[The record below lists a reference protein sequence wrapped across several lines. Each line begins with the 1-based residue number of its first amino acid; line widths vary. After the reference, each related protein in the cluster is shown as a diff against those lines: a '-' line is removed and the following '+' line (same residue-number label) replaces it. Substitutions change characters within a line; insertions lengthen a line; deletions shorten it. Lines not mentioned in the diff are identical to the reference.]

1 MRPPIDNGTVLIIG
15 AAGGIGRELARLL
28 SPRVRTL
35 VLVARDVDD
44 LGSLRQ
50 ELLVRNPTLGV
61 MIRACRMD
69 DPRAVDALFEHLERN
84 YVRVDVLINN
94 ADYASSGL
102 YADERWKRI
111 EELVQANVLAPAMI
125 THRLLRPM
133 LERGR
138 GGILTVG
145 SGAARLFMPGAV
157 TFAATQ
163 RFLDGFSE
171 SLRLELKDA
180 GIPVT
185 FVAPGPLALEPH
197 LEGEVTPFFEL
208 SLRQCAREALA
219 GFERGEALVYPGLG
233 HRWVMRLLRFL
244 PRSFKRGLGRLA
256 LGGLK
261 RTLLLNPSGPT
272 GTDAPPRPV
281 LLAGGEPSSAT

>member
-1 MRPPIDNGTVLIIG
+1 MRPPIDHGTVLIIG

-35 VLVARDVDD
+35 VLVARDV
-44 LGSLRQ
+44 Q
-50 ELLVRNPTLGV
+50 ELSALREELLLRNPTLGV
-61 MIRACRMD
+61 MLQACRLD
-69 DPRAVDALFEHLERN
+69 DPQAVDELFEHLERH

-94 ADYASSGL
+94 ADHTSSGL
-102 YADERWKRI
+102 YAEERWKRI
-111 EELVQANVLAPAMI
+111 EELVHANVLAPAML
-125 THRLLRPM
+125 THRLLGPM

-138 GGILTVG
+138 GGILIVG
-145 SGAARLFMPGAV
+145 SGAARLFLPGAV
-157 TFAATQ
+157 MFAATQ

-171 SLRLELKDA
+171 SLRLELEDA

-185 FVAPGPLALEPH
+185 FVAPGPLALEPS
-197 LEGEVTPFFEL
+197 LPDEVTPFFEL

-233 HRWVMRLLRFL
+233 HRWMMRLLRLL

-256 LGGLK
+256 LGGLRRK
-261 RTLLLNPSGPT
+261 LLLHPSGPEA
-272 GTDAPPRPV
+272 GAPPRPV

>member
-1 MRPPIDNGTVLIIG
+1 
-15 AAGGIGRELARLL
+15 
-28 SPRVRTL
+28 
-35 VLVARDVDD
+35 VDD
-44 LGSLRQ
+44 LGSLRE
-50 ELLVRNPTLGV
+50 ELLARNPTLGV
-61 MIRACRMD
+61 MIRACRLD
-69 DPRAVDALFEHLERN
+69 DPRAVDALFDHLERH

-94 ADYASSGL
+94 ADHAFSGL
-102 YADERWKRI
+102 YAEERWKRI

-125 THRLLRPM
+125 THRLLGPM

-145 SGAARLFMPGAV
+145 SGAARLFLPGAV

-256 LGGLK
+256 LGGFK
-261 RTLLLNPSGPT
+261 RTLLLNPSAPGA
-272 GTDAPPRPV
+272 DAPPQPV
-281 LLAGGEPSSAT
+281 LLARGEPSSVT

>member
-15 AAGGIGRELARLL
+15 AAGGLGRELARLL

-35 VLVARDVDD
+35 VLVGRDVED
-44 LGSLRQ
+44 LGALRD
-50 ELLVRNPTLGV
+50 ELLARNPTLGV
-61 MIRACRMD
+61 MLQACRLD
-69 DPRAVDALFEHLERN
+69 DPRAVDALFEHLEHHFI
-84 YVRVDVLINN
+84 RVDVLINN
-94 ADYASSGL
+94 ADSSSSGL
-102 YADERWKRI
+102 YVDERWKRI
-111 EELVQANVLAPAMI
+111 EELVQANVLAPAML
-125 THRLLRPM
+125 THRLLGPM
-133 LERGR
+133 LERGK
-138 GGILTVG
+138 GGILTIG
-145 SGAARLFMPGAV
+145 SGAARLFLPGAV
-157 TFAATQ
+157 AFAATQ

-185 FVAPGPLALEPH
+185 FVAPGPLALGPR
-197 LEGEVTPFFEL
+197 LEGELPPFFEV

-233 HRWVMRLLRFL
+233 HRWVMRLLRLL

-256 LGGLK
+256 LGGL
-261 RTLLLNPSGPT
+261 RRRLLLSPSEPGK
-272 GTDAPPRPV
+272 GAPPRPV

>member
-44 LGSLRQ
+44 LGSLRE
-50 ELLVRNPTLGV
+50 ELLARNPTLGV
-61 MIRACRMD
+61 MVRACHLD
-69 DPRAVDALFEHLERN
+69 DPSAVDALFEHLESHF
-84 YVRVDVLINN
+84 VRVDVLINN
-94 ADYASSGL
+94 ADHAFSGL
-102 YADERWKRI
+102 YAEERWTRI
-111 EELVQANVLAPAMI
+111 EELVRANVLAPAMI

-145 SGAARLFMPGAV
+145 SGAARLFLPGAT

-185 FVAPGPLALEPH
+185 FVAAGPLAVGPH

-208 SLRQCAREALA
+208 SLRQCAREALE
-219 GFERGEALVYPGLG
+219 GFERGDALVYPGLG
-233 HRWVMRLLRFL
+233 HRWAMRLLRLL
-244 PRSFKRGLGRLA
+244 PRTFKRGLGRLA
-256 LGGLK
+256 LGGFK
-261 RTLLLNPSGPT
+261 RRLLLNPSGP
-272 GTDAPPRPV
+272 GTDPAHRPV

>member
-44 LGSLRQ
+44 LGALRE
-50 ELLVRNPTLGV
+50 ELLARNPTLGL
-61 MIRACRMD
+61 MIRACRLD
-69 DPRAVDALFEHLERN
+69 DPRAVDALFDHLERN

-94 ADYASSGL
+94 ADYASSGM
-102 YADERWKRI
+102 YAEERWKRI

-145 SGAARLFMPGAV
+145 SGAARLFLPGAV
-157 TFAATQ
+157 AFAATQ

-171 SLRLELKDA
+171 SLRLELKAA

-185 FVAPGPLALEPH
+185 FVAAGPLALEPR
-197 LEGEVTPFFEL
+197 LESEVTPFFEL
-208 SLRQCAREALA
+208 SLRQCAREALE

-261 RTLLLNPSGPT
+261 RTLLLNPSRPET
-272 GTDAPPRPV
+272 NAPPQPV
-281 LLAGGEPSSAT
+281 LLARGEPSSAR

>member
-44 LGSLRQ
+44 LGALRE
-50 ELLVRNPTLGV
+50 ELLARNPTLGV
-61 MIRACRMD
+61 MIRACRLD
-69 DPRAVDALFEHLERN
+69 DPRAVDALFEHLERH

-94 ADYASSGL
+94 ADYAFSGL
-102 YADERWKRI
+102 YAEERWKRI

-125 THRLLRPM
+125 THRLLGPM

-138 GGILTVG
+138 GGILMVG
-145 SGAARLFMPGAV
+145 SGAARLFLPGAV

-197 LEGEVTPFFEL
+197 LDGEVTPFFEL
-208 SLRQCAREALA
+208 SLRQCAREALE

-256 LGGLK
+256 LGGFK
-261 RTLLLNPSGPT
+261 RTLLLKPSMPGP
-272 GTDAPPRPV
+272 GAPPQPV
-281 LLAGGEPSSAT
+281 LLAGGEPTSAT

>member
-44 LGSLRQ
+44 LVSLRE
-50 ELLVRNPTLGV
+50 ELLARYPTLGV
-61 MIRACRMD
+61 MLRACRMD
-69 DPRAVDALFEHLERN
+69 DPQAVDALFEHLERN
-84 YVRVDVLINN
+84 FVRVDVLINN

-111 EELVQANVLAPAMI
+111 EELVRANVLAPAMI

-133 LERGR
+133 VERGR

-145 SGAARLFMPGAV
+145 SGAGRLFLPGAV

-185 FVAPGPLALEPH
+185 FVAAGPLALEPR

-233 HRWVMRLLRFL
+233 HRWVMRLLRLL

-261 RTLLLNPSGPT
+261 RRMLLEPSGPGT
-272 GTDAPPRPV
+272 GEPPRPV
-281 LLAGGEPSSAT
+281 LLARGEPSSAT

>member
-28 SPRVRTL
+28 SSRVRTL

-44 LGSLRQ
+44 LGALRE
-50 ELLVRNPTLGV
+50 ELLARNPTLGV
-61 MIRACRMD
+61 MIRACRLD
-69 DPRAVDALFEHLERN
+69 DPRAVDALFEHLERH

-94 ADYASSGL
+94 ADHASSGL
-102 YADERWKRI
+102 YAEERWKRI

-125 THRLLRPM
+125 THRLLGPM
-133 LERGR
+133 VERGR
-138 GGILTVG
+138 GGILMVG
-145 SGAARLFMPGAV
+145 SGAARLFLPGAV

-185 FVAPGPLALEPH
+185 FVAAGPLALGPH

-208 SLRQCAREALA
+208 SLRQCAREALE

-261 RTLLLNPSGPT
+261 RTLLLNPSGP
-272 GTDAPPRPV
+272 GAGAPPRPV
-281 LLAGGEPSSAT
+281 LLAGGEPTSAT

>member
-44 LGSLRQ
+44 LGALRE
-50 ELLVRNPTLGV
+50 ELLARNPTLGV
-61 MIRACRMD
+61 MIRACRLD
-69 DPRAVDALFEHLERN
+69 DPRAVDALFDHLERH

-94 ADYASSGL
+94 ADYASSGV
-102 YADERWKRI
+102 YAEERWKRI

-125 THRLLRPM
+125 THRLLGPM

-145 SGAARLFMPGAV
+145 SGAARLFLPGAV

-185 FVAPGPLALEPH
+185 FVAAGPLALGPR
-197 LEGEVTPFFEL
+197 LEGEVTPLFEL
-208 SLRQCAREALA
+208 SLRQCAREALE

-261 RTLLLNPSGPT
+261 RTLLLRPSGP
-272 GTDAPPRPV
+272 GTDAPPQPV